1 MTEVMELHK
10 EPSLD
15 QDISVVLQDSNKI
28 KRKYI
33 ASTWNPNE
41 EQILQIWAEKASGWA
56 WLHDKS
62 ERYYR
67 RQSDRL
73 IYPSIILNTISSGIG
88 FMSTGSTGSTNK
100 NINYLP
106 YIIACMNI
114 ISATLSSFQKFF
126 RSTENAEAHSRY
138 FSVFSS
144 FTRKISLE
152 LTLNPEDRK
161 DCIIFCKMCR
171 DEYDKAVSESPP
183 VPDIIIQHFKDEF
196 PNENNK
202 PEIANGLFHF
212 TNYSNKSPTQNKEL
226 SVIIQQK

>member
-1 MTEVMELHK
+1 MNELVSQT
-10 EPSLD
+10 SLNNS
-15 QDISVVLQDSNKI
+15 DIQLVLQNSNEL

-33 ASTWNPNE
+33 ASTWNPE
-41 EQILQIWAEKASGWA
+41 EEHILQIWAEKASGWA

-73 IYPSIILNTISSGIG
+73 GYPSIILNTIAGGIG
-88 FMSTGSTGSTNK
+88 FMNHK
-100 NINYLP
+100 DNMYLP
-106 YIIACMNI
+106 YVIACMNI
-114 ISATLSSFQKFF
+114 ASATLSSFQKFF
-126 RSTENAEAHSRY
+126 RSIENAESHSRY

-161 DCIIFCKMCR
+161 DCVLFCKLCR

-183 VPDIIIQHFKDEF
+183 VPDLIVEQFKREF
-196 PNENNK
+196 KNEVNK

-212 TNYSNKSPTQNKEL
+212 TNYSKNNSSPSQSKEL
-226 SVIIQQK
+226 IEIINK